1 MGPAPHLSKVG
12 VRSNKF
18 VGERGERWGRVGR
31 GAKTDVQE
39 GLAEESLV
47 EESGEGKQTNVVYDS
62 IQEPNRDPI

>member
-1 MGPAPHLSKVG
+1 
-12 VRSNKF
+12 
-18 VGERGERWGRVGR
+18 VGR